1 MANLFNQT
9 QQSSFNANFTGS
21 TFKEPSIQE
30 KITSALKKGQWVV
43 SIPYGAN
50 NKKTQAGKESQ
61 HLLMTQKGPIGWGAN
76 GVFGV
81 VRAEGFLVWK
91 PSLKETQDGTTVD
104 LTSGE
109 WEYPTPH
116 RRGEEA
122 DEPIKGAKVSGFH
135 KLVLNTWKL
144 KAREVISQY
153 EALGKQEK
161 ADSLRKAIKEYS
173 IGDVFAKQFNFSLP
187 LEKYELE
194 EMKVQAWARAQAM
207 GHGKLDKAKMVYNLI
222 LAIGFNY
229 SSDGEFSVIVH
240 EVLSKYEPVMTIP
253 NGERSLLGNQEIL
266 MAMYLDEEEESK
278 EAIEASLD
286 AQAEILKEKVGGK
299 NKAKKEAL
307 SFIKK
312 QAALLELSKEVVE
325 EYIKEKAGRM
335 GLVWGA
341 KNISLSKEEILN
353 WVNTPKG
360 EGETPLPVSPEETI
374 QAGAQASTSQ
384 EEEEVDPADIM
395 GEL

>member
-9 QQSSFNANFTGS
+9 QQSSFNANFTG
-21 TFKEPSIQE
+21 EPSIQE

-91 PSLKETQDGTTVD
+91 PALKETEDGTTVD

-116 RRGEEA
+116 RRGEEG
-122 DEPIKGAKVSGFH
+122 DEPIKGAKTSGFH

-153 EALGKQEK
+153 EALGKKEK

-173 IGDVFAKQFNFSLP
+173 IADIFGKQFNFSLP
-187 LEKYELE
+187 MEKHELE

-207 GHGKLDKAKMVYNLI
+207 GHGKLDKTKMVYNLV

-229 SSDGEFSVIVH
+229 SSDGEFSVIVQ
-240 EVLSKYEPVMTIP
+240 EVLSKDSPVMTIP
-253 NGERSLLGNQEIL
+253 NGERSLLGSQEIL
-266 MAMYLDEEEESK
+266 MAMYLDDEEESQ
-278 EAIEASLD
+278 EALEASLD
-286 AQAEILKEKVGGK
+286 AQAEVLKEKVGGK
-299 NKAKKEAL
+299 NKAKKEAMA
-307 SFIKK
+307 FIKNK
-312 QAALLELSKEVVE
+312 AALLELSKEVIE
-325 EYIKEKAGRM
+325 EYLKEKTGRM
-335 GLVWGA
+335 GLVWGT
-341 KNISLSKEEILN
+341 KNIPLKKEEILD

-360 EGETPLPVSPEETI
+360 EGETPTPVVPPSETI
-374 QAGAQASTSQ
+374 QAGAQAASTSQ
-384 EEEEVDPADIM
+384 EEVDPADINV
-395 GEL
+395 EV